1 MDEQVVKYREAKIM
15 EPIYRMYKVIEE
27 EDVLKAQTLMS
38 VTMQYIIEHYSG
50 KPLRPADVQQIL
62 RAVLLREDDGKY
74 YALYVHNELQVK
86 VAEWLTL
93 LCVDLPVTL
102 EQLGDMVN
110 RFADELNGQ
119 DYITLKS
126 SGVIGILKE
135 IAADVN
141 LLLLER
147 LTLNESI
154 YLTELQTFLVQ

>member
-147 LTLNESI
+147 LTLNETI

>member
-27 EDVLKAQTLMS
+27 EDVLKAQTLMF

-119 DYITLKS
+119 DYITLKAS
-126 SGVIGILKE
+126 DVIGMLKE

>member
-93 LCVDLPVTL
+93 LCVDLSVTL

-119 DYITLKS
+119 DYITLKAS
-126 SGVIGILKE
+126 DVIGMLKE

>member
-119 DYITLKS
+119 DYTLPHRTTRVVVRWTS
-126 SGVIGILKE
+126 HSV
-135 IAADVN
+135 
-141 LLLLER
+141 R
-147 LTLNESI
+147 LCFCRQCGS
-154 YLTELQTFLVQ
+154 VVRSP

>member
-110 RFADELNGQ
+110 HFADELNGQ
-119 DYITLKS
+119 DYITLKA
-126 SGVIGILKE
+126 SGVIEILKE